1 MTSGTESVFLQYGAV
16 GAFLVICLL
25 TIGFLYNEIRKRDK
39 IIYDLQDK
47 LLEMAVNHATTDTEL
62 ANKVIETVGT
72 LNELFSTKQGRGK

>member
-39 IIYDLQDK
+39 IIYDLQEK
-47 LLEMAVNHATTDTEL
+47 LLQMAVAHATTDAEL

-72 LNELFSTKQGRGK
+72 LNELFSTKNRRK